1 MHCFC
6 SQWITHCM
14 ILLQFRYSH
23 IYIIVS
29 VSPLSLLD
37 FNEKWEKLFSG
48 CFPALRSA
56 FMHAKQRAIHNKSP
70 SWHVANGLTR
80 HDKHPLLY
88 PTPHAALLPS
98 LFCPD
103 LPGYIIAEIPLDY
116 LFIYGVVS
124 SGGGG
129 GVQPISSLTSSR
141 LFIVKGVTPSFSP
154 WLTQIT
160 TQLLPLPLTS
170 YQNTSLVLLF
180 PLFHILLWGIKHF
193 ALNSFCI
200 VFVV

>member
-1 MHCFC
+1 MCGLVWMHCFC
-6 SQWITHCM
+6 SQWITHCI

-70 SWHVANGLTR
+70 SRHVANGLTR

-124 SGGGG
+124 SGGV
-129 GVQPISSLTSSR
+129 GVSNQFPPSLH
-141 LFIVKGVTPSFSP
+141 LGF
-154 WLTQIT
+154 
-160 TQLLPLPLTS
+160 LLS
-170 YQNTSLVLLF
+170 KVSLHPFLHGW
-180 PLFHILLWGIKHF
+180 PK
-193 ALNSFCI
+193 
-200 VFVV
+200 

>member
-48 CFPALRSA
+48 CFPALQSA

-70 SWHVANGLTR
+70 SRHVANGLTR

-129 GVQPISSLTSSR
+129 CPTNFLPHFISAFYCQRCHSILFSMVDPNNHAASAPPPDFLSKHITGASLSIVSYSSLRHQT
-141 LFIVKGVTPSFSP
+141 
-154 WLTQIT
+154 
-160 TQLLPLPLTS
+160 
-170 YQNTSLVLLF
+170 
-180 PLFHILLWGIKHF
+180 
-193 ALNSFCI
+193 FCS
-200 VFVV
+200 